1 MRLIEPQF
9 ERADRERILAVQL
22 LRLQRLLRYAW
33 ASNPF
38 YRDIWRQAG
47 VDVEQIDSVEA
58 FTARVPTVGKPD
70 FVADQLN
77 APPYGRRHSGAVQS
91 HEQLIVTTTSGTSGQ
106 GQEIHLQTAAEFE
119 VAAKVYSY
127 MYKWAGLEPG
137 DPFFLA
143 MPVTM
148 LTGGQVEY
156 QAAVMYGLTMFPVG
170 NYDAQRKVELA
181 RRFRPRGLLANTSYL
196 GRLASLLD
204 DPEDLGLTSL
214 ISGGEG
220 SGIEWMRRVGES
232 WGAQVYDRYGSSQ
245 AGCDHAFSC
254 EQGIG
259 TPERPGL
266 LHNLDHYFL
275 IEVIDPETG
284 RHVADGEQG
293 ELVITSLY
301 HLDTPLIRCR
311 IGDKAVYHEPGY
323 CACGRPFM
331 GLEVASIGRA
341 DDMKKIKGVNVWPAA
356 VDNVIFQYDE
366 IAEYEMLLTS
376 SEDGVDESVVRVIP
390 AVPIAGEQWNDLEQR
405 LGRELQARIGIRIGV
420 ELLSGEGVD
429 LRDVK
434 VRRWIDQ
441 RAHVAGRGTAPT
453 DESGPQRSSGSL
465 A

>member
-1 MRLIEPQF
+1 VRLIEAQY
-9 ERADRERILAVQL
+9 ECGDREEILALQL
-22 LRLQRLLRYAW
+22 TRVQRLLRYCW

-47 VDVEQIDSVEA
+47 VDVERIASIED

-70 FVADQLN
+70 FVADQLS
-77 APPYGRRHSGAVQS
+77 APPYGRRHAGALQSG
-91 HEQLIVTTTSGTSGQ
+91 EQLVVTTTSGTSGQ
-106 GQEIHLQTAAEFE
+106 GQEIHLQTGPEFDGT
-119 VAAKVYSY
+119 AKLYSY

-137 DPFFLA
+137 DAFFLA

-156 QAAVMYGLTMFPVG
+156 QGAVMYGLSMFPVG
-170 NYDAQRKVELA
+170 NYDAQRKLDLV
-181 RRFRPRGLLANTSYL
+181 RRFRPRGILANTSYL

-204 DPEDLGLTSL
+204 ESADLGVASL

-220 SGIEWMRRVGES
+220 SGIEWLRRVGDA
-232 WGAQVYDRYGSSQ
+232 WGATVYDRYGSSQ

-266 LHNLDHYFL
+266 LHNVDPYFL

-284 RHVADGEQG
+284 KHVADGELG
-293 ELVITSLY
+293 EVVITSLY

-311 IGDKAVYHEPGY
+311 IGDTAVYHEPAY
-323 CACGRPFM
+323 CSCGRPFM
-331 GLEVASIGRA
+331 GLEAASIGRA

-356 VDNVIFQYDE
+356 VDNVVFQYDE
-366 IAEYEMLLTS
+366 IAEYQMLLTS
-376 SEDGVDESVVRVIP
+376 SADGLDESVVRVIP
-390 AVPIAGEQWNDLEQR
+390 SASMRSEQWSNLEQR
-405 LGRELQARIGIRIGV
+405 LARHLHARIGIRFGV
-420 ELLSGEGVD
+420 ELLSGEGLD

-434 VRRWIDQ
+434 ARRWIDE
-441 RAHVAGRGTAPT
+441 RAHVADRP
-453 DESGPQRSSGSL
+453 
-465 A
+465 